1 MIHKITKFRLSDGK
15 AMLASALQSVRNFDR
30 RSRLIMTLAALLAV
44 TTGAWAND
52 SGEVGDIEW
61 EFNGDSN
68 TLTIRPLYYFTSV
81 KMPDCEQ
88 NHENNW
94 SVYYY
99 VETIVINDGITT
111 IGQNAFYGF
120 TKVTS
125 VTFGKDVTTI
135 GYKAFH
141 YCDAL
146 ETITLPEQLE
156 TIGEDAFSFCN
167 KLQSIT
173 IPDQVTE
180 IDFGAFFDCEALKT
194 VTFKGATPPT
204 LEGDIFTGTTSVDII
219 RVPAGKGDAYRQAYA
234 QYSWASKILGEDE
247 VLLTR
252 GTTDATLNTWTM
264 TMPAADVELEA
275 VYYPDA
281 TVTGTA
287 TAAEGVRAG
296 EDKALVSGLSTEHG
310 TLVYAITAATVT
322 TAPADDQF
330 AAANNTAKDLT
341 TEGTYRVWYYVKPDA
356 SHSPSVPKS
365 VDVEVL
371 TNKFDITFTAANTN
385 TIDGTKATVSVKDG
399 ETVIVNEQA
408 LGDDGKLAGVT
419 MGQTVILTAAEG
431 YKIMDAK
438 EIGDDAWL
446 SYEYTGITTAF
457 GTSYVTKLFT
467 WAIQYTPSML
477 TGNILTKVKSKT
489 SEYSTGNPVTLKIYS
504 GGDAPES
511 GELLATQVLE
521 NPQANE
527 YYYIELE
534 QPVKFDPTKSLW
546 IELSQISAYASYC
559 GKYPTDA
566 NGKIWYRPEGSVTWN
581 SSTVYTPMIFP
592 LVISTIPASL
602 SDDGKTA
609 SYDMPA
615 NDVALSYDLRRD
627 LSTETAVTVSIGG
640 EQATTD
646 TRLRIAKDGNAYK
659 PVGAL
664 TCSFADNIT
673 GVNITD
679 PTKILPAGLKP
690 QFYLQG
696 DNDTWTLVTD
706 INATTHLPT
715 NIAPGQTY
723 QMTLAALDA
732 SIYTGETPRTI
743 SITLFEG
750 YEVSVPAQEY
760 ITYFKD
766 EALTL
771 GADETAAKLYTI
783 TDADGQTATA
793 TEVTV
798 AKDNMPILVKN
809 TSTQTR
815 NILLIPTTDNAD
827 DVTVYEGFKGTLTA
841 KTFSDDDM
849 NGKQYY
855 VLAGG
860 KMFARVSGAGT
871 IAANRCWLEL
881 DNAKAARQLNI
892 HIGDETTGVEELKDS
907 GIEELNSDAWYDLQG
922 RKLDGQPTR
931 KGMYIHG
938 SKKIIIRTNNQ

>member
-44 TTGAWAND
+44 TTGAWAQ
-52 SGEVGDIEW
+52 GPTVWTTEVTIE
-61 EFNGDSN
+61 
-68 TLTIRPLYYFTSV
+68 
-81 KMPDCEQ
+81 
-88 NHENNW
+88 
-94 SVYYY
+94 
-99 VETIVINDGITT
+99 
-111 IGQNAFYGF
+111 
-120 TKVTS
+120 
-125 VTFGKDVTTI
+125 
-135 GYKAFH
+135 
-141 YCDAL
+141 
-146 ETITLPEQLE
+146 
-156 TIGEDAFSFCN
+156 
-167 KLQSIT
+167 KLN
-173 IPDQVTE
+173 
-180 IDFGAFFDCEALKT
+180 
-194 VTFKGATPPT
+194 
-204 LEGDIFTGTTSVDII
+204 EGDILAEGSSLTSDNLKDDVIFIGGRQKMNGKLMTNDEHIPVYHISSFGENCVISGESNTYAPVDEF
-219 RVPAGKGDAYRQAYA
+219 GDDGNAWIVTDWVDNGD
-234 QYSWASKILGEDE
+234 YSYSVCLSGIYYDPNGVA
-247 VLLTR
+247 LTANDNR
-252 GTTDATLNTWTM
+252 TVWTIDK
-264 TMPAADVELEA
+264 MPAADVELT
-275 VYYPDA
+275 VRYYEDA
-281 TVTGTA
+281 EVKGDAIAATG
-287 TAAEGVRAG
+287 VHIG

-322 TAPADDQF
+322 TAPADNQF
-330 AAANNTAKDLT
+330 DAAYNTAKDLT
-341 TEGTYRVWYYVKPDA
+341 TEGKYRVWYYVKPDA
-356 SHSPSVPKS
+356 THSPSDPAYA
-365 VDVEVL
+365 DVEVL
-371 TNKFDITFTAANTN
+371 TNKFDITFTAANAN
-385 TIDGTKATVSVKDG
+385 TIESGKATVSVKDG
-399 ETVIVNEQA
+399 DADPVDMTDQIA
-408 LGDDGKLAGVT
+408 KGKLAGVT

-431 YKIMDAK
+431 YKFIDVK

-446 SYEYTGITTAF
+446 SYEYTGNNTFF
-457 GTSYVTKLFT
+457 GRSAGGRMT
-467 WAIQYTPSML
+467 WDILYTPSML
-477 TGNILTKVKSKT
+477 TGNILTTVKSASYT
-489 SEYSTGNPVTLKIYS
+489 ANNPVTLKIYS

-511 GELLATQVLE
+511 GELLATQVFE
-521 NPQANE
+521 NTQE
-527 YYYIELE
+527 KQYYEIELE
-534 QPVKFDPTKSLW
+534 QPVEFDPTKNLW
-546 IELSQISAYASYC
+546 IELSQESQYAAYC
-559 GKYPTDA
+559 GKRPTDA
-566 NGKIWYRPEGSVTWN
+566 NGKIWYRLEGSETWYSN
-581 SSTVYTPMIFP
+581 EDYTPVIYP
-592 LVISTIPASL
+592 LVISAIPATL

-609 SYDMPA
+609 SLDMPA

-646 TRLRIAKDGNAYK
+646 TRLRIAKDGNGAYK
-659 PVGAL
+659 PVKNL

-679 PTKILPAGLKP
+679 PTKILPAGLNP

-706 INATTHLPT
+706 ISAETHLPT

-743 SITLFEG
+743 SITLYEG

-783 TDADGQTATA
+783 TAADGQTATA

-798 AKDNMPILVKN
+798 AKANMPILVKN
-809 TSTQTR
+809 NSTETR

-827 DVTVYEGFKGTLTA
+827 DVDNYEGFKGTLAA

>member
-1 MIHKITKFRLSDGK
+1 MIHRIK
-15 AMLASALQSVRNFDR
+15 
-30 RSRLIMTLAALLAV
+30 RLIMTLAALLAV
-44 TTGAWAND
+44 TTGAWAQGPTVYT
-52 SGEVGDIEW
+52 GEV
-61 EFNGDSN
+61 
-68 TLTIRPLYYFTSV
+68 
-81 KMPDCEQ
+81 
-88 NHENNW
+88 
-94 SVYYY
+94 
-99 VETIVINDGITT
+99 
-111 IGQNAFYGF
+111 
-120 TKVTS
+120 
-125 VTFGKDVTTI
+125 DV
-135 GYKAFH
+135 FE
-141 YCDAL
+141 L
-146 ETITLPEQLE
+146 
-156 TIGEDAFSFCN
+156 N
-167 KLQSIT
+167 
-173 IPDQVTE
+173 
-180 IDFGAFFDCEALKT
+180 
-194 VTFKGATPPT
+194 
-204 LEGDIFTGTTSVDII
+204 EGDILAEGCSLTSGGAEYICFDAEYYKSNGRLQTHGSLLDVEDIKSIGSNCVITGKDGTTYAPVDEF
-219 RVPAGKGDAYRQAYA
+219 GDDGNAWVVTKVNEPGGQIEIYLSGIYYDPNGVA
-234 QYSWASKILGEDE
+234 
-247 VLLTR
+247 LTTNNDR
-252 GTTDATLNTWTM
+252 TVWTIDK
-264 TMPAADVELEA
+264 MPAADVELT
-275 VYYPDA
+275 VRYYDDA
-281 TVTGTA
+281 EVKGDAIAATG
-287 TAAEGVRAG
+287 VHIG

-310 TLVYAITAATVT
+310 TLVYAITPATVT
-322 TAPADDQF
+322 TAPADNQF

-341 TEGTYRVWYYVKPDA
+341 TEGTYRVWYYVYPDA
-356 SHSPSVPKS
+356 THSPSVPAYAE
-365 VDVEVL
+365 VEVL

-399 ETVIVNEQA
+399 DEAQPVNRT
-408 LGDDGKLAGVT
+408 GDIASGVLADVT

-431 YKIMDAK
+431 YKIVGAHTK
-438 EIGDDAWL
+438 KAGESWVYNGPVAISALNKGDILAQGF
-446 SYEYTGITTAF
+446 S
-457 GTSYVTKLFT
+457 
-467 WAIQYTPSML
+467 L
-477 TGNILTKVKSKT
+477 TGNDDA
-489 SEYSTGNPVTLKIYS
+489 KIYFIEYRYKRNGDVKPSDVFFDLKDIASYGENCAIISTYGTTYTPYDGSQDGNAWEVTSASTTWAELS
-504 GGDAPES
+504 GITYTP
-511 GELLATQVLE
+511 LATI
-521 NPQANE
+521 N
-527 YYYIELE
+527 
-534 QPVKFDPTKSLW
+534 
-546 IELSQISAYASYC
+546 
-559 GKYPTDA
+559 DA
-566 NGKIWYRPEGSVTWN
+566 KTEATM
-581 SSTVYTPMIFP
+581 TM
-592 LVISTIPASL
+592 PAS
-602 SDDGKTA
+602 
-609 SYDMPA
+609 
-615 NDVALSYDLRRD
+615 DVALSYDLRRD

-640 EQATTD
+640 EQATAD

-659 PVGAL
+659 PVDVL

-679 PTKILPAGLKP
+679 PTKILPAGLNP

-706 INATTHLPT
+706 ISAETHLPT

-743 SITLFEG
+743 SITLYEG

-783 TDADGQTATA
+783 TAVDGQTATA

-809 TSTQTR
+809 NSTETR
-815 NILLIPTTDNAD
+815 NILLIPTTTATPD
-827 DVTVYEGFKGTLTA
+827 DVTVYEGFKGTLAA

-892 HIGDETTGVEELKDS
+892 CIGDETTGVEELKDS

>member
-1 MIHKITKFRLSDGK
+1 
-15 AMLASALQSVRNFDR
+15 
-30 RSRLIMTLAALLAV
+30 MTLAVLLAV
-44 TTGAWAND
+44 TTGAWAQGPTIHTGQVDISELNEND
-52 SGEVGDIEW
+52 ILAEGFSLTGGDEYDQIGVANKRYKLNGVLNKSAWYIKLKEIKSIGANSVITDTDDNTFAPADEYGDDGNAWLVKSVSKVEDFYNIELYGIYYDPNGVALTT
-61 EFNGDSN
+61 NGDR
-68 TLTIRPLYYFTSV
+68 TVWTID
-81 KMPDCEQ
+81 K
-88 NHENNW
+88 
-94 SVYYY
+94 
-99 VETIVINDGITT
+99 
-111 IGQNAFYGF
+111 
-120 TKVTS
+120 
-125 VTFGKDVTTI
+125 
-135 GYKAFH
+135 
-141 YCDAL
+141 
-146 ETITLPEQLE
+146 
-156 TIGEDAFSFCN
+156 
-167 KLQSIT
+167 
-173 IPDQVTE
+173 
-180 IDFGAFFDCEALKT
+180 
-194 VTFKGATPPT
+194 
-204 LEGDIFTGTTSVDII
+204 
-219 RVPAGKGDAYRQAYA
+219 
-234 QYSWASKILGEDE
+234 
-247 VLLTR
+247 
-252 GTTDATLNTWTM
+252 
-264 TMPAADVELEA
+264 MPAADVELTVSYYKEA
-275 VYYPDA
+275 EVSSP
-281 TVTGTA
+281 A
-287 TAAEGVRAG
+287 TAATGVRVG
-296 EDKALVSGLSTEHG
+296 EDKPLVTGLSTEHG
-310 TLVYAITAATVT
+310 TLVYAITKNDVT
-322 TAPADDQF
+322 TAPADNLFD
-330 AAANNTAKDLT
+330 AAYNTAKNKDI
-341 TEGTYRVWYYVKPDA
+341 TEAGTYRVWYYVLPDDT
-356 SHSPSVPKS
+356 HSPSVP
-365 VDVEVL
+365 DYAEVEVL
-371 TNKFDITFTAANTN
+371 TNKFDITFTAANKN

-399 ETVIVNEQA
+399 ETVIVDEQA
-408 LGDDGKLAGVT
+408 IADGGTLSAVT

-431 YKIMDAK
+431 YKFIDVK

-457 GTSYVTKLFT
+457 GTSNVTKLFT

-534 QPVKFDPTKSLW
+534 QPVIFDPTKSLW

-723 QMTLAALDA
+723 QMTLAAADA
-732 SIYTGETPRTI
+732 SIYTGETPRTV
-743 SITLFEG
+743 SITLYEG
-750 YEVSVPAQEY
+750 YEVTVPAQEY
-760 ITYFKD
+760 ITYYKD

-783 TDADGQTATA
+783 TALGETTATA

-798 AKDNMPILVKN
+798 AKANMPFLVKN

-827 DVTVYEGFKGTLTA
+827 DVTVYEGFKGTLAA

>member
-1 MIHKITKFRLSDGK
+1 MIHRINRL
-15 AMLASALQSVRNFDR
+15 L
-30 RSRLIMTLAALLAV
+30 MTLAVLLAV
-44 TTGAWAND
+44 TTGAWAQGPTIHTGQVYISELNEND
-52 SGEVGDIEW
+52 ILAEGCSLKGGDEYDQIGVANKRYKLNGVLNKSAWYIKLKEIKSIGANSVITDTDDNTFAPADEYGDDGNAWLVKSVSKVEDFYNIELYGIYYDP
-61 EFNGDSN
+61 NGVA
-68 TLTIRPLYYFTSV
+68 LTTNNDRTVWTID
-81 KMPDCEQ
+81 KMPASDVELT
-88 NHENNW
+88 
-94 SVYYY
+94 VRYY
-99 VETIVINDGITT
+99 D
-111 IGQNAFYGF
+111 
-120 TKVTS
+120 
-125 VTFGKDVTTI
+125 
-135 GYKAFH
+135 
-141 YCDAL
+141 DA
-146 ETITLPEQLE
+146 E
-156 TIGEDAFSFCN
+156 
-167 KLQSIT
+167 
-173 IPDQVTE
+173 V
-180 IDFGAFFDCEALKT
+180 
-194 VTFKGATPPT
+194 
-204 LEGDIFTGTTSVDII
+204 
-219 RVPAGKGDAYRQAYA
+219 KGDAIA
-234 QYSWASKILGEDE
+234 
-247 VLLTR
+247 
-252 GTTDATLNTWTM
+252 AT
-264 TMPAADVELEA
+264 
-275 VYYPDA
+275 
-281 TVTGTA
+281 
-287 TAAEGVRAG
+287 GVHIG
-296 EDKALVSGLSTEHG
+296 EDKALLSGLSTEHG
-310 TLVYAITAATVT
+310 TLVYAITPATVT
-322 TAPADDQF
+322 TAPADNLF
-330 AAANNTAKDLT
+330 AAANNTAKNKDI
-341 TEGTYRVWYYVKPDA
+341 TEAGTYRVWYYVDPDA
-356 SHSPSVPKS
+356 THSPSVPAYKE
-365 VDVEVL
+365 VEVL

-385 TIDGTKATVSVKDG
+385 TIESGKATVSVKDG
-399 ETVIVNEQA
+399 DAEPVDMTDQIANGV
-408 LGDDGKLAGVT
+408 LADVT

-431 YKIMDAK
+431 YKFIDVK

-457 GTSYVTKLFT
+457 GTSNVTKLFT

-534 QPVKFDPTKSLW
+534 QPVEFDPTKSLW

-559 GKYPTDA
+559 GKLPTDA
-566 NGKIWYRPEGSVTWN
+566 NGKIWYRLEGSETWYSN
-581 SSTVYTPMIFP
+581 EVYTPVIFP
-592 LVISTIPASL
+592 LVISTIPATL

-609 SYDMPA
+609 SLDMPA

-627 LSTETAVTVSIGG
+627 LSTETALTVSIGG

-659 PVGAL
+659 PVKNL

-679 PTKILPAGLKP
+679 PTKILPAGLNP

-706 INATTHLPT
+706 ISAETHLPT

-743 SITLFEG
+743 SITLYEG

-783 TDADGQTATA
+783 TAVDGQTATA

-798 AKDNMPILVKN
+798 AKANMPILVKN
-809 TSTQTR
+809 NSTETR
-815 NILLIPTTDNAD
+815 NILLIPTTTATPD
-827 DVTVYEGFKGTLTA
+827 DVEAYSGFKGTLAA
-841 KTFSDDDM
+841 KTFSDEDM